1 MVDRTTN
8 LTPVLQRLKESRR
21 MEMICHVVLFWALHK
36 KHSDCHE
43 TAKTPEKM
51 HRHYLF
57 SSLMIRDETS

>member
-1 MVDRTTN
+1 
-8 LTPVLQRLKESRR
+8 
-21 MEMICHVVLFWALHK
+21 MEMICHVVLFLALHK